1 MAWQDWLTIASLVG
15 VVVAIWLGRR
25 KGRQRFQA
33 SIAAARA
40 DAASTA
46 VAELT
51 AQLSNRIQIVNA
63 NTALPGQ
70 ADDPLVA
77 ALRRLSVD
85 GTRSIGTSDDY
96 RAASDQLDD
105 LIHSLSD
112 SGRSLQRGDD
122 VELVAERSA
131 RSVDRSGV
139 TRGLGVGEKVIDD
152 GR

>member
-15 VVVAIWLGRR
+15 VVFAIWLGRR
-25 KGRQRFQA
+25 KGKQRFAA

-51 AQLSNRIQIVNA
+51 AQLQNRVQIVNQ

-85 GTRSIGTSDDY
+85 GTRAIGTADDY
-96 RAASDQLDD
+96 RTASDHVDA
-105 LIHSLSD
+105 LINGLSD
-112 SGRSLQRGDD
+112 SGRSVQRDYD
-122 VELVAERSA
+122 EQFAVERSA
-131 RSVDRSGV
+131 RVVDRSGV
-139 TRGLGVGEKVIDD
+139 ARDLGD
-152 GR
+152 GAAVTL